1 MPKIRVMDP
10 STRSTAVLSKLAL
23 LLLPT
28 LIDAKRECLQLWGD
42 CVQNLPEL
50 LCYLQLFHQIN
61 GPVLITQCE
70 ELLEKYVASHSPPG
84 DLSWKKYGESMDVKR
99 MFELKMFRLTASSNN
114 VQPVD
119 CILNAKLR
127 LLHAGPTSDIFKEA
141 GVMAGHAQLEEF
153 GAAMRTLSELGVV
166 AKVND
171 GLELTNSDEFVIST
185 PNNLPGQGL
194 GGVGDYDLD
203 IDDYERQEHV
213 TPRMKTKNNTCAC
226 VMSRESE
233 RITVVELHKTGMRT
247 ADIVRTTGFKQRTVY
262 KIVRRY
268 KETGGTSD
276 RPRSGRPTTATT
288 PENINKVRCRIRR
301 NPEVSMNK
309 MATDLG
315 ISRERVQHIARR
327 KLGLRSYKVAR
338 IHFLNDAMKAER
350 LRKCRRMRQLVGD
363 GRLSKVLFTDE
374 KIFTVQPV
382 HNHQNRRQLLKKGQQ
397 KTLGAIAVC
406 EELFPG
412 FWSRDIWPSNSP
424 DLNPMDYSVWSI
436 MEQKIS
442 TTRYDTVEQLKSAL
456 LRSWD
461 EITAEQCATI
471 ISDFPKRLRKCIEA
485 KGGNFEHLL

>member
-1 MPKIRVMDP
+1 
-10 STRSTAVLSKLAL
+10 
-23 LLLPT
+23 
-28 LIDAKRECLQLWGD
+28 
-42 CVQNLPEL
+42 
-50 LCYLQLFHQIN
+50 
-61 GPVLITQCE
+61 
-70 ELLEKYVASHSPPG
+70 
-84 DLSWKKYGESMDVKR
+84 
-99 MFELKMFRLTASSNN
+99 
-114 VQPVD
+114 
-119 CILNAKLR
+119 
-127 LLHAGPTSDIFKEA
+127 
-141 GVMAGHAQLEEF
+141 
-153 GAAMRTLSELGVV
+153 
-166 AKVND
+166 
-171 GLELTNSDEFVIST
+171 
-185 PNNLPGQGL
+185 
-194 GGVGDYDLD
+194 
-203 IDDYERQEHV
+203 
-213 TPRMKTKNNTCAC
+213 
-226 VMSRESE
+226 MSRESE

-397 KTLGAIAVC
+397 KTSAARTISRRHFPASVMVWAGICATGKTPLVFMEQNVKINAASYQQYVLRDVLEPWATSHFGETGFSLQQDWAPAHSAKSTIAVC

-442 TTRYDTVEQLKSAL
+442 TTRYATVEQLKSAL